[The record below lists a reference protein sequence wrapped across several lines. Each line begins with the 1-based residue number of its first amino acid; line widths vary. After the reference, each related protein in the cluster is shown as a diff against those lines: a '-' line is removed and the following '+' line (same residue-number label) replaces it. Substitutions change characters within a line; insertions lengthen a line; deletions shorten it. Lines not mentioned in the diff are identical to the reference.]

1 MISGGKL
8 QFLCKVG
15 YKSGTGQ
22 SQSTSKHHARC
33 IPERV
38 EMQGRRTSLF
48 GTSSKIESG
57 QIDGSGVCKIGNLPI
72 SRHSPGVAELA
83 RLTKMF
89 GIGNGL
95 TSMRTRVVLACDFQA
110 LHLGL

>member
-33 IPERV
+33 IPETGRDTR
-38 EMQGRRTSLF
+38 RRTSLF
-48 GTSSKIESG
+48 GTSSKIESEM
-57 QIDGSGVCKIGNLPI
+57 IDGTGMCKIGNLPI
-72 SRHSPGVAELA
+72 SRHSAGIAESA
-83 RLTKMF
+83 PTKMF

-95 TSMRTRVVLACDFQA
+95 TSMGT
-110 LHLGL
+110 